1 MPQRILQPIRDELT
15 KVRVAEMERWGSI
28 REFLRQRVTTWR
40 CRGNRIISNKGKER
54 GLLVSKYMVYRW
66 VLGRW

>member
-28 REFLRQRVTTWR
+28 REFLRQRVMTWR
-40 CRGNRIISNKGKER
+40 CRGNGIISNKGKER
-54 GLLVSKYMVYRW
+54 GLLVSKYTVYRW